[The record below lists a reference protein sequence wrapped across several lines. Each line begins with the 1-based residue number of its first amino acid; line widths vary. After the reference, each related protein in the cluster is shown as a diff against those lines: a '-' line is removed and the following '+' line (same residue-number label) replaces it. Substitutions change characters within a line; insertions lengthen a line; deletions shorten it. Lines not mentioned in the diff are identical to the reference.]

1 MKSAYLYVRVSTDEQ
16 KRKGYSL
23 PEQEDRLLKYC
34 EQNKITVKGIFRE
47 DFSAKT
53 FNRPEWKKIIMT
65 LKKNRNRP
73 AENIL
78 FIKWDRFS
86 RNIEYAYQ
94 MLGILRELNTKPFA
108 IDQPIDFNVPE
119 SIVMLAIYLSI
130 PEAENSRRGRNASD
144 GMRRARKMGRW
155 PGRAPMGYANQST
168 QDGRKI
174 IVPKQPQA
182 DLIKWA
188 FEQFSKGTYSIN
200 QVRMMTCQKGL
211 QCSKNNFW
219 KILRNSIYCG
229 IIKINANKEEETQ
242 FVKAIHQPIISEDIF
257 QLVQLLLKS
266 RRKQNEAKFHTKFL
280 FPLRGFIDCPFCG
293 RRLTGSISQGKLA
306 KYRYY
311 HCNTSKCKGRYRAD
325 MLEASFEN
333 QLKKI
338 TLSPSVYELF
348 NLVLEDENI
357 CTAKRKCLDEIKDVQ
372 VEISQ
377 HSDMIAKA
385 RRYLLGGKIDFEDF
399 NNLKKEQN
407 QIIYNLNGR
416 LQHLAQKLDGYDS
429 INRDIWTE
437 SGINIFQSYNT
448 QDFVGK
454 RHIINLFTPL
464 EINKSLREFKSL
476 QIDRIIKKIIVYD
489 GIIKSK
495 TDKPLKMVGKSISQ
509 ITKSFSLR
517 RVSINQV
524 IKNLRGN
531 GINVNEEE
539 AVIIL
544 DFLYLLANCFKE
556 VDNIEDEVL
565 R

>member
-23 PEQEDRLLKYC
+23 PEQEDRLLRYC
-34 EQNKITVKGIFRE
+34 EQNQITVKGIFRE

-53 FNRPEWKKIIMT
+53 FNRPEWKKIIKT
-65 LKKNRNRP
+65 LKRNRNRHP
-73 AENIL
+73 ENIL

-86 RNIEYAYQ
+86 RSIEYAYQ
-94 MLGILRELNTKPFA
+94 MLGILRGLITKPFA

-168 QDGRKI
+168 QEGRKI

-188 FEQFSKGTYSIN
+188 FEQFSKGTFSIN

-219 KILRNSIYCG
+219 KILRNPIYCG
-229 IIKINANKEEETQ
+229 IIKINASKDEDIQ
-242 FVKAIHQPIISEDIF
+242 FVKAVHQPIISEEIF
-257 QLVQLLLKS
+257 HLVQLLLKS
-266 RRKQNEAKFHTKFL
+266 RRKQKETKFHTKFL
-280 FPLRGFIDCPFCG
+280 FPLRGFLDCPFCG
-293 RRLTGSISQGKLA
+293 RRLTASISQGKLA

-325 MLEASFEN
+325 MLETSYEN
-333 QLKKI
+333 HLKKI
-338 TLSPSVYELF
+338 TLFPGVYELF

-357 CTAKRKCLDEIKDVQ
+357 FTSRRKCLDEIKGVQ
-372 VEISQ
+372 IEISQ
-377 HSDMIAKA
+377 YSEMIAKA
-385 RRYLLGGKIDFEDF
+385 RRYLLAGKIDFEDF
-399 NNLKKEQN
+399 NNIKQELN

-416 LQHLAQKLDGYDS
+416 LQHLAQKLDGFDS
-429 INRDIWTE
+429 INRNIWTE
-437 SGINIFQSYNT
+437 SKINIFQSYST

-464 EINKSLREFKSL
+464 EISISKREFKTL
-476 QIDRIIKKIIVYD
+476 QIDRNMKKIITYD
-489 GIIKSK
+489 GIIKNR
-495 TDKPLKMVGKSISQ
+495 TDKPLKNVEKSINR
-509 ITKSFSLR
+509 ITKSFFRKKSF
-517 RVSINQV
+517 
-524 IKNLRGN
+524 
-531 GINVNEEE
+531 
-539 AVIIL
+539 
-544 DFLYLLANCFKE
+544 D
-556 VDNIEDEVL
+556 
-565 R
+565 